1 MTRATAARDLA
12 HWSPRPLPPRTA
24 MQGRLVRL
32 EPIDPQR
39 HGSAL
44 FRAAEGP
51 GADPRLWDWM
61 AVGPFGSEVAF
72 RAWLE
77 PLPASSDPLFF
88 AIATEPDGV
97 PRGMASFM
105 RITPAHGVIEIG
117 NIWLGAGLQRSPAA
131 TEAMWLLAR
140 RAFDELGY
148 RRLEWKCDARNG
160 RSIRAALRLGFSF
173 EGVFRQ
179 HMVIKGLN
187 RDTAWFALLD
197 RDWPRVD
204 AAFRAWLD
212 PANLGADGRQKR
224 RLEEIRASLADPP

>member
-1 MTRATAARDLA
+1 MTRAADGRDA
-12 HWSPRPLPPRTA
+12 TPWSPRSLPPRTA

-72 RAWLE
+72 RAWLD
-77 PLPASSDPLFF
+77 PLPASADPLFV
-88 AIATEPDGV
+88 AILTEPDGV
-97 PRGMASFM
+97 PRGMASFL

-117 NIWLGAGLQRSPAA
+117 NIWLGTGLQRSPAA

-140 RAFDELGY
+140 RAFAELGY

-212 PANLGADGRQKR
+212 PANLGPDGRQRR

>member
-1 MTRATAARDLA
+1 MARAADGCDATP
-12 HWSPRPLPPRTA
+12 WSPRSLPPRTA
-24 MQGRLVRL
+24 MRGRLVRL

-72 RAWLE
+72 RAWLD
-77 PLPASSDPLFF
+77 PLPASADPLFV
-88 AIATEPDGV
+88 AILTEPDGV

-131 TEAMWLLAR
+131 TEATWLLAR

-160 RSIRAALRLGFSF
+160 RSIRAALRLGFTF
-173 EGVFRQ
+173 EGIFRQ
-179 HMVIKGLN
+179 HMVIKGTN

-212 PANLGADGRQKR
+212 PANLGPDGRQRR

>member
-1 MTRATAARDLA
+1 MTGTTDRPDLDG
-12 HWSPRPLPPRTA
+12 WQPRPLPPRTP

-32 EPIDPQR
+32 EPLDPER
-39 HGSAL
+39 HAFAL

-51 GADPRLWDWM
+51 GSDPRLWDWM
-61 AVGPFGSEVAF
+61 TVGPFGSEAAF
-72 RAWLE
+72 RAWLD
-77 PLPASSDPLFF
+77 PLPVSDDPLFF
-88 AIATEPDGV
+88 TILTEPDGV

-117 NIWLGAGLQRSPAA
+117 HIWLGTGLQRSPAA

-140 RAFDELGY
+140 RAFEELGY

-160 RSIRAALRLGFSF
+160 RSIRAALRLGFAF
-173 EGVFRQ
+173 EGVFRR
-179 HMVIKGLN
+179 HMIIKGKN

-212 PANLGADGRQKR
+212 PTNFGPDGRQRR
-224 RLEEIRASLADPP
+224 RLEEIRTSLPGPA

>member
-1 MTRATAARDLA
+1 MTGTIDTPDLDG
-12 HWSPRPLPPRTA
+12 WQPRPLPPRTP

-39 HGSAL
+39 HASAL

-61 AVGPFGSEVAF
+61 TVGPFGSEAAF
-72 RAWLE
+72 RAWLDL
-77 PLPASSDPLFF
+77 LPASEDPLFF
-88 AIATEPDGV
+88 TILTEPDGV

-105 RITPAHGVIEIG
+105 RITPEHGVIEIG
-117 NIWLGAGLQRSPAA
+117 HIWLGTGLQRSPAA

-160 RSIRAALRLGFSF
+160 RSIRAALRLGFTF
-173 EGVFRQ
+173 EGVFRR
-179 HMVIKGLN
+179 HMIIKGRN

-212 PANLGADGRQKR
+212 PTNFGPDGRQRR
-224 RLEEIRASLADPP
+224 RLEEIRTSLPGPA